1 MSRNSCISWKSVR
14 IDRVSTEIGHERE
27 WAGAAG
33 RIRSILKQ
41 LMRSTLTFAYDA
53 QGCNLRRWASPHDNG
68 DE

>member
-1 MSRNSCISWKSVR
+1 MLRNSCIRWKSVR

-41 LMRSTLTFAYDA
+41 LMRFDTYFRVRCSRLQLASVGIA
-53 QGCNLRRWASPHDNG
+53 QS
-68 DE
+68 